1 MKLEFDI
8 VTEEISLKDTVN
20 KLRKTN
26 GVIQVQVIA
35 KKNSG
40 NGWPTLGVI
49 ALPTD
54 EFIKIMDEMFDSE
67 WADYILEYADPE
79 HS

>member
-8 VTEEISLKDTVN
+8 VTEEISLNETVN
-20 KLRKTN
+20 KLKKTN
-26 GVIQVQVIA
+26 GVIQVQIIS

-49 ALPTD
+49 AQPTK
-54 EFIKIMDEMFDSE
+54 EFIKIMDEMFDGE
-67 WADYILEYADPE
+67 WEEYVL
-79 HS
+79 

>member
-8 VTEEISLKDTVN
+8 VTEEISLNETVN

-26 GVIQVQVIA
+26 GVIQVQIIS

-49 ALPTD
+49 ARPTV
-54 EFIKIMDEMFDSE
+54 EFIKIMDEMFDGE
-67 WADYILEYADPE
+67 WEDYVL
-79 HS
+79 

>member
-8 VTEEISLKDTVN
+8 VTEEISLNETVN
-20 KLRKTN
+20 KLKKTN
-26 GVIQVQVIA
+26 GVIQVQIIS

-49 ALPTD
+49 AQPTV
-54 EFIKIMDEMFDSE
+54 EFIKIMDEMFDGE
-67 WADYILEYADPE
+67 WEDYVL
-79 HS
+79 